1 MIINSKKGK
10 TIGSIQKIK
19 QICLINHLI
28 KITLYCALKKESSE
42 IANCSLFS
50 KEGKLLECVYTID
63 NNIQEV
69 KSVIYNKINFH
80 IYFNVFE
87 KNLSQKI

>member
-50 KEGKLLECVYTID
+50 KEGNLLECVYTIH

-69 KSVIYNKINFH
+69 KSVFYNKINFH

-87 KNLSQKI
+87 NLSQKI